1 MAISNG
7 AGGYQLG
14 DGNLG
19 EAVMGYASAPVTA
32 TDTATLTAAQ
42 VLNGIILATP
52 TAAASYTLPTV
63 ALLEAALPS
72 ANVGNT
78 VDFVIVNLAS
88 NSSYDITLV
97 AGTGWTITGGGVV
110 VVQELSSAQFR
121 GRKTG
126 DGTWQLYRIA

>member
-7 AGGYQLG
+7 TGGYQLG
-14 DGNLG
+14 DGNLS
-19 EAVMGYASAPVTA
+19 EATMGYASAPVTA

-52 TAAASYTLPTV
+52 TAAANYTLPTV

-78 VDFVIVNLAS
+78 IDFVIVNLAS
-88 NSSYDITLV
+88 SNYDITLV
-97 AGTGWTITGGGVV
+97 TSTGWTITGGGVT

-121 GRKTG
+121 ARKTG